1 VKAIILTYLN
11 KNYRFTY
18 STFNS
23 YLLKDRIRDEDVRLS
38 DVITSLK
45 VIFTVSDEDIMA
57 IVDEWADSQSTLL
70 NNRLVEIQ
78 ERLYKKGITIQ
89 LSPEQINTLI
99 DDEEKRFQLMNRI
112 PL

>member
-1 VKAIILTYLN
+1 ML
-11 KNYRFTY
+11 R
-18 STFNS
+18 
-23 YLLKDRIRDEDVRLS
+23 DRIRDEDVRLS

-45 VIFTVSDEDIMA
+45 VIFTVSDEDIMT

-99 DDEEKRFQLMNRI
+99 DDEDKRFQLMNRI

>member
-1 VKAIILTYLN
+1 ML
-11 KNYRFTY
+11 R
-18 STFNS
+18 
-23 YLLKDRIRDEDVRLS
+23 DRIRDEDVRLS

-45 VIFTVSDEDIMA
+45 VIFTVSDEDIMT

-99 DDEEKRFQLMNRI
+99 DDEDKRFQLMTRI